1 MTKSTA
7 RLNSRQEIKKLD
19 QSNVLG
25 SIEALPD
32 QIQDAWDK
40 ASQVELPSKY
50 SRVNNIV
57 VVGMGGSAL
66 STHIIKHLYKKE
78 LKLPL
83 EVYNHYELPEYVNQ
97 NTLVI
102 LSSYSGNTEEVLNAA
117 VEASLK
123 TDKILI
129 ITAGGKLKEFAH
141 RQNYPIYLIDP
152 VYNPSNQPRM
162 AIGYTVFGQLAL
174 FKTLG
179 FINLSTDQVKTLVQR
194 LKDTSFKLAP
204 EDTDNNTAK
213 YLAYA
218 AFQKII
224 VLVSAEH
231 LRGAIHVFNNQINEN
246 AKNLTIELVLP
257 EMNHHYMEALPFPKQ
272 TKENVIFFFF
282 QSELYHPRVQVRVP
296 LTNEVAEKENYPT
309 EIISATAPTKLE
321 QVFEIIQLG
330 AYTNFYLAML
340 NGINPAPIPNVDY
353 FKAQLAKLK

>member
-1 MTKSTA
+1 MKHLT
-7 RLNSRQEIKKLD
+7 RIDSREEIKKLD
-19 QSNVLG
+19 KSNVLG

-32 QIQDAWDK
+32 QIQDAWTK
-40 ASQVELPSKY
+40 ASQIKLPADY
-50 SRVNNIV
+50 SQVNNV
-57 VVGMGGSAL
+57 VVMGMGGSAL
-66 STHIIKHLYKKE
+66 STHIIKHLYKKD
-78 LKLPL
+78 LQLPL
-83 EVYNHYELPEYVNQ
+83 EVYNHYEIPGYVNQ
-97 NTLVI
+97 DSLVI
-102 LSSYSGNTEEVLNAA
+102 LFSYSGNTEEVLEAA

-123 TDKILI
+123 TKKILV
-129 ITAGGKLKEFAH
+129 ITSGGKLKAFAQ
-141 RQNYPIYLIDP
+141 RQNFPIYLIDP
-152 VYNPSNQPRM
+152 IYNPSNQPRM

-179 FINLSTDQVKTLVQR
+179 FINLETSQVEKLVQR
-194 LKDTSFKLAP
+194 LKDTAFKLAP
-204 EDTDNNTAK
+204 EDKENNTAK

-231 LRGAIHVFNNQINEN
+231 LRGAAHVFNNQLNEN
-246 AKNLTIELVLP
+246 AKNLTIELALP

-282 QSELYHPRVQVRVP
+282 QSKLYHPRVQVRVP
-296 LTNEVAEKENYPT
+296 LTNQVAEQEGYPT

-340 NGINPAPIPNVDY
+340 HGIDPAPIPKVDF
-353 FKAQLAKLK
+353 FKAQLAKFN

>member
-1 MTKSTA
+1 MNNHTA
-7 RLNSRQEIKKLD
+7 RLDSREEIKKLD

-32 QIQDAWDK
+32 QIQDAWAK
-40 ASQVELPSKY
+40 ASQIKLPQEY
-50 SRVNNIV
+50 SQVDNIV

-83 EVYNHYELPEYVNQ
+83 EVYNHYEIPAYVNS

-102 LSSYSGNTEEVLNAA
+102 LSSYSGNTEEVLEAA

-123 TDKILI
+123 TKKILV
-129 ITAGGKLKEFAH
+129 ITSGGKLKQFAE
-141 RQNYPIYLIDP
+141 RQQFPFYLIEP

-174 FKTLG
+174 FRSLG
-179 FINLSTDQVKTLVQR
+179 FINLEDKQVANLVRR
-194 LKDTSFKLAP
+194 LKDTAFKLAP
-204 EDTDNNTAK
+204 ETVEDNTAK

-218 AFQKII
+218 GFQKII

-231 LRGAIHVFNNQINEN
+231 LRGAAHVFNNQLNEN

-272 TKENVIFFFF
+272 TKENVIFLFF
-282 QSELYHPRVQVRVP
+282 QSKLYHPRVQVRVP
-296 LTNEVAEKENYPT
+296 LTNEVAEQEGYPT

-321 QVFEIIQLG
+321 QVFEIVQLG

-340 NGINPAPIPNVDY
+340 HGIDPAPIPKVDY
-353 FKAQLAKLK
+353 FKAKLAKFK